1 MTHGALAEA
10 YNAAAASDTALVSAS
25 QRFLGDNFRPGALRR
40 VRHPRRL
47 EAMRA
52 IGQAP
57 FFIRMT
63 LLAAAQSLRS
73 RWFDV

>member
-1 MTHGALAEA
+1 
-10 YNAAAASDTALVSAS
+10 
-25 QRFLGDNFRPGALRR
+25 
-40 VRHPRRL
+40 
-47 EAMRA
+47 MRA